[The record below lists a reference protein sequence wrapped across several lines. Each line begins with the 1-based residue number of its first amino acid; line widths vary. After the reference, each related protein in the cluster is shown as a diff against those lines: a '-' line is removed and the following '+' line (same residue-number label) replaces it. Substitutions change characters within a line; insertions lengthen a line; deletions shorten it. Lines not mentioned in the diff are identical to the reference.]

1 MMKNL
6 IFISIFILTF
16 TSCTSKDDD
25 PIDEPI
31 NNITYTTNI
40 KNLIDNKCN
49 SCHSNPQKNGA
60 PMALVTLVNVKDA
73 VLNKDLIGRV
83 EDGSMPPEGDVLTSE
98 QIELIK
104 DWEKNSFK

>member
-1 MMKNL
+1 
-6 IFISIFILTF
+6 
-16 TSCTSKDDD
+16 
-25 PIDEPI
+25 
-31 NNITYTTNI
+31 
-40 KNLIDNKCN
+40 
-49 SCHSNPQKNGA
+49 
-60 PMALVTLVNVKDA
+60 MALVTLENVKDA